1 MGLTSR
7 ESWDSQI
14 GSFRISVSRIIE
26 WLCQDLWDPDL
37 GNYEILVSVN
47 LVFLSRDCVVN

>member
-26 WLCQDLWDPDL
+26 DLWDSDV

-47 LVFLSRDCVVN
+47 LGFLSRDCVVN